1 MEHLILIRNDP
12 DGANYAFERVRSR
25 IGDAPWLQTY
35 FGLVMHAQRQLDKA
49 EAKHRI
55 TVQAYFGDSWPMIN
69 LALVLDA
76 KGEPQE
82 ALELYRKALSGRK
95 AAVLDLFRAIRPD
108 WATRCSIRPVRPWAC
123 RGEAGQSE
131 SRMP

>member
-1 MEHLILIRNDP
+1 MEQ
-12 DGANYAFERVRSR
+12 VRSR

-35 FGLVMHAQRQLDKA
+35 FGLVLNAQGQLDKA

-55 TVQAYFGDSWPMIN
+55 TVHAYPGNPWPMIN
-69 LALVLDA
+69 LALALDA

-95 AAVLDLFRAIRPD
+95 AAVLGLFRAIRPD
-108 WATRCSIRPVRPWAC
+108 WAHALLDQAC
-123 RGEAGQSE
+123 AAMGLQG
-131 SRMP
+131 